1 VTGPPF
7 RVCKWWA
14 GRAIEEKR
22 IVKRRDLLGLLIA
35 LPAAIVYFSFV
46 ILPLGSAVRYSFTR
60 WDGIGEKTFVGLSNY
75 VQIFQAPELVGSI
88 RNSLTLI
95 VFFSVIPIFFG
106 LLLGNFIVKIRTK
119 RIRSITQA
127 VLFLPQII
135 PLAASG
141 IAWSWMYAK
150 DGLIN
155 QALTAIGLE
164 RFAQPWLAGFST
176 ALPAVGLIGA
186 WVLTGFCA
194 VLLATGISK
203 IDVSIYEAAR
213 IDGANWWQEFR
224 HITIPGLRQEISVL
238 LTVTTIA
245 ALSSFDI
252 IYVTTLGGPGSA
264 TLVPGISIYRLAF
277 TQSAVG
283 LASAFGVVL
292 MFIVLLI
299 ILPIQ
304 FYARRSD

>member
-1 VTGPPF
+1 MMSIP
-7 RVCKWWA
+7 
-14 GRAIEEKR
+14 
-22 IVKRRDLLGLLIA
+22 
-35 LPAAIVYFSFV
+35 AIVIYSTFV
-46 ILPLGSAVRYSFTR
+46 ILPLGMAIRYSFTQ
-60 WDGIGEKTFVGLSNY
+60 WDGIGEKKFVGLSNY
-75 VQIFQAPELVGSI
+75 SQIFRAPELVGSI

-95 VFFSVIPIFFG
+95 VFFSVFPILFG
-106 LLLGNFIVKIRTK
+106 LLLANFIVKIRIAQLRTF
-119 RIRSITQA
+119 TQV
-127 VLFLPQII
+127 VLFIPQII

-150 DGLIN
+150 NGLVN
-155 QALTAIGLE
+155 QFLASIGLG

-176 ALPAVGLIGA
+176 ALPGVGLIGA

-203 IDVSIYEAAR
+203 IDISLYEAVR
-213 IDGANWWQEFR
+213 IDGANWWAEFR
-224 HITIPGLRQEISVL
+224 NVTIPGLRQEISVL

-252 IYVTTLGGPGSA
+252 IYVTTLGGPGSS

-292 MFIVLLI
+292 MIIVLAI

>member
-1 VTGPPF
+1 M
-7 RVCKWWA
+7 
-14 GRAIEEKR
+14 KR
-22 IVKRRDLLGLLIA
+22 NNVSGIFIS
-35 LPAAIVYFSFV
+35 LPAIAIYAAFV
-46 ILPLGSAVRYSFTR
+46 IYPLLSAINYSFNQ
-60 WDGIGEKTFVGLSNY
+60 WDGIGSKKFVGLSNY
-75 VQIFQAPELVGSI
+75 IQIFKAPELVGSI

-95 VFFSVIPIFFG
+95 LFFSVFPIFVG
-106 LLLGNFIVKIRTK
+106 LLLANFIVKIRK
-119 RIRSITQA
+119 NRFRSVTQ
-127 VLFLPQII
+127 VILFLPQII

-150 DGLIN
+150 NGVVN
-155 QALTAIGLE
+155 QFLNSIGLDK
-164 RFAQPWLAGFST
+164 FSQPWLAGFNT
-176 ALPAVGLIGA
+176 ALPAVGIIGA

-203 IDVSIYEAAR
+203 IDISLFEAAR
-213 IDGANWWQEFR
+213 IDGANWWKEFR
-224 HITIPGLRQEISVL
+224 SVTVPGLRQEISVL
-238 LTVTTIA
+238 FTVTTIA

-252 IYVTTLGGPGSA
+252 IYVTTLGGPGSS

-292 MFIVLLI
+292 MVIVLLI

-304 FYARRSD
+304 FYSRRGD